1 MYEALKP
8 YDHCSYWR
16 RFDAEMPTARQLLRE
31 LERWID
37 PPPPPEQVADS
48 CIVGMVPNSLQYTP
62 ETWRVTRAKSG
73 GSGGW
78 ILEGLEIDQMR
89 PRLYPGQTVWRLRD
103 GSLRVSGIPPELRK
117 LAAAEVEADA
127 MLSEYGRPSRRC

>member
-1 MYEALKP
+1 
-8 YDHCSYWR
+8 
-16 RFDAEMPTARQLLRE
+16 
-31 LERWID
+31 
-37 PPPPPEQVADS
+37 
-48 CIVGMVPNSLQYTP
+48 MVPNSLQYTP

-117 LAAAEVEADA
+117 LAAAEAEADA
-127 MLSEYGRPSRRC
+127 MLSEYGRPSRR